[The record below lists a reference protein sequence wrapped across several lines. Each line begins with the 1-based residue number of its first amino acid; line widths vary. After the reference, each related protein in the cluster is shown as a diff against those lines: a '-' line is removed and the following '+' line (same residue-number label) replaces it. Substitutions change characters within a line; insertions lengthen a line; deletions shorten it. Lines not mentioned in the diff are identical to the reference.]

1 MEDKIKF
8 IPLGGLD
15 QPGQDCYVI
24 EINDDIF
31 VIDCGLALPDKSM
44 PGVDFVLPNLDYLRQ
59 NKNRVVAYIL
69 THGHDENVG
78 ALQYF
83 YHNVPATIYCSN
95 STRIILESEAHRF
108 GLSPNFHYDIVRPS
122 ESKLIKNRVVHFFQT
137 AHNASYSF
145 GVAIET
151 TQGNIV
157 VTGDYI
163 VDFDAKEKG
172 YFFDMKYLEKI
183 SVNPT
188 FLLLSESKATNKEGY
203 CSPKHNVTPHV
214 ERYFLYSNK
223 RIFVTCFWQNSY
235 RINEICT
242 LAKKAKKK
250 IYFYNDYTRDIML
263 ELMNADESIHLTVND
278 IIQKEDLLR
287 YKQSDV
293 VILLLGRGRRL
304 YEEMTK
310 LVEKTN
316 DDKRIVLGKD
326 DIFINCALPI
336 PSLETLAIR
345 SGDNL
350 YRSDCEVVWLK
361 PKELASMH
369 ARKEDLKFFLSS
381 LKPKYFIP
389 VRGTYVNMMESA
401 KLAVKMNIGLNHSN
415 VFILDNGME
424 VDFLENGRVK
434 LVTNDENKIN
444 IAPVLVDGLGIS
456 EMADEVISDRLSL
469 SEDGV
474 VIIACTVD
482 KQKKKIAS
490 GPDCQMR
497 GFVYVKEAVPLLKSM
512 TQIFVEEVEMALKGG
527 TDIEFKTCKANIK
540 ERSRRFIRRENGR
553 MPLVIPIIIESK

>member
-1 MEDKIKF
+1 MEDRIKF

-31 VIDCGLALPDKSM
+31 VIDCGLALPDKRM
-44 PGVDFVLPNLDYLRQ
+44 PGVDFVLPNLDYLRK
-59 NKNRVVAYIL
+59 NKDRVVAYIL

-83 YHNVPATIYCSN
+83 YPTAPAPIYCSN

-108 GLSPNFHYDIVRPS
+108 GLSPNFHYDLVRPS
-122 ESKLIKNRVVHFFQT
+122 ESKIIKGRTVHFFQT
-137 AHNASYSF
+137 THNASYSF

-151 TQGNIV
+151 TRGNIV
-157 VTGDYI
+157 ITGDYI
-163 VDFDAKEKG
+163 IDFDAKEKA

-188 FLLLSESKATNKEGY
+188 FLLISESKATGKEGY

-214 ERYFLYSNK
+214 ERYFLHSNK

-235 RINEICT
+235 RINEICN
-242 LAKKAKKK
+242 LAIRARKKL
-250 IYFYNDYTRDIML
+250 YFYNDYTRDIMV
-263 ELMNADESIHLTVND
+263 ELMNADESLHITAKD

-316 DDKRIVLGKD
+316 DDKRIILGKD
-326 DIFINCALPI
+326 DIFINAALPI

-361 PKELASMH
+361 PKDISSMH
-369 ARKEDLKFFLSS
+369 AHKEDLKFFLSS

-389 VRGTYVNMMESA
+389 VRGSYVNMMESA

-424 VDFLENGRVK
+424 VDFLENDRVR
-434 LVTNDENKIN
+434 LISNEENKIN
-444 IAPVLVDGLGIS
+444 IAPVIVDGLGIS
-456 EMADEVISDRLSL
+456 ELADEIVGERLRL

-474 VIIACTVD
+474 VVLAATVD
-482 KQKKKIAS
+482 LEKKKMVS

-497 GFVYVKEAVPLLKSM
+497 GFVYSKEAIPLLKSLS
-512 TQIFVEEVEMALKGG
+512 QIFIEELELALAQGN
-527 TDIEFKTCKANIK
+527 DPEFKACIASIK
-540 ERSRRFIRRENGR
+540 DRSKRFIRRENGR
-553 MPLVIPIIIESK
+553 EPLVIPIIIPTK